1 MFDRSLYPDVS
12 ELRSRFYMK
21 LFITAVPA
29 NDFRSAISDVIA
41 DDLKQ
46 HYEQQVESVVHGMV
60 NDIKGQLV
68 AHASRLRDACTEV
81 KSDDDGKVKRKK
93 VYETT
98 ISQARDICQT
108 LKHFNL
114 TNNQQLESARAQLE
128 DALSGVTLED
138 LRESSYVRAT
148 VKDSVDDMLNK
159 FKPLSFN

>member
-1 MFDRSLYPDVS
+1 MRQP
-12 ELRSRFYMK
+12 
-21 LFITAVPA
+21 
-29 NDFRSAISDVIA
+29 SA
-41 DDLKQ
+41 
-46 HYEQQVESVVHGMV
+46 
-60 NDIKGQLV
+60 
-68 AHASRLRDACTEV
+68 
-81 KSDDDGKVKRKK
+81 KRGT
-93 VYETT
+93 YG
-98 ISQARDICQT
+98 QT